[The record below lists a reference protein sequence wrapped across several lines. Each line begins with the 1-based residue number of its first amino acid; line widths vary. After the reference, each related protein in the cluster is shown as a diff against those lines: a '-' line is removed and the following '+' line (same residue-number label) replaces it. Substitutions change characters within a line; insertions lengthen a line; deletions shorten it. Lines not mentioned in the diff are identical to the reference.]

1 MKKRIIFVIESLGL
15 GGAEKSLVTL
25 LNLLDY
31 SRYEV
36 DLLLFAQGGPFQ
48 EFLPEE
54 VTLLP
59 VPDYFSYTCIPWHS
73 LGEKLKK
80 PKALF
85 AQLRYSFALRVRK
98 HTNIE
103 EAVLLWK
110 YSQNSCTDLSE
121 NYDVAIAYAQGFS
134 TFFVAEKV
142 NAKRK
147 VAWVNAIYRPQGVY
161 LDYIKQFYGKYDFV
175 NAVSDTVAQQIQE
188 TFSLPSCKI
197 TQIMDI
203 LDADFAAK
211 MAEMPS
217 CVRTDISGSGTKILT
232 VGRLSAMKGYDL
244 AIDAAKLLAEWG
256 IDFTWYVIGEGALRE
271 ELERQIFD
279 NGLQNRFILLGSRN
293 NPYPYFKN
301 CDLYVQ
307 PSKHEGFGITLA
319 EAKMFHKPIV
329 ATNFEAVGAQ
339 FTNGQNGLI
348 VDISAQGIANGVIQ
362 MLMDTELRKNCV
374 RNLER
379 EKIGNAEE
387 IGKFYKLIENC
398 YEEDVIS
405 AE

>member
-1 MKKRIIFVIESLGL
+1 MKKRILFVIESLSL

-31 SRYEV
+31 SKYEV
-36 DLLLFAQGGPFQ
+36 DLLLFSQGGPFQ
-48 EFLPEE
+48 ELLPEE

-59 VPDYFSYTCIPWHS
+59 VPDYFSYTSIPWHS
-73 LGEKLKK
+73 FGEKLKK

-85 AQLRYSFALRVRK
+85 AQLRYSLALRLKK

-103 EAVLLWK
+103 KAALLWK
-110 YSQNSCTDLSE
+110 YSQSCFSNLSE
-121 NYDVAIAYAQGFS
+121 NYDVAIAYAQGLP

-147 VAWVNAIYRPQGVY
+147 AAWVNAIYRPQGAY
-161 LDYIKQFYGKYDFV
+161 LDYIKPFYNKFDFV

-188 TFSLPSCKI
+188 TFALPPCKI
-197 TQIMDI
+197 THIMDI

-217 CVRTDISGSGTKILT
+217 DASADMSGPGTKILT

-244 AIDAAKLLAEWG
+244 AIDAARLLVERG
-256 IDFTWYVIGEGALRE
+256 LDFTWYVIGEGALRE
-271 ELERQIFD
+271 ELERQISG

-293 NPYPYFKN
+293 NPYPYFKA

-307 PSKHEGFGITLA
+307 PSKYEGFGITLA

-329 ATNFEAVGAQ
+329 TTAFEAVGAQ
-339 FTNGQNGLI
+339 FINRTNGLI
-348 VDISAQGIANGVIQ
+348 VDISAQGIADGVIQ
-362 MLMDTELRKNCV
+362 MLTDTELRTNCV
-374 RNLER
+374 RNLEK
-379 EKIGNAEE
+379 EKIGNTEE
-387 IGKFYKLIENC
+387 IEKFYALLEG
-398 YEEDVIS
+398 
-405 AE
+405 

>member
-1 MKKRIIFVIESLGL
+1 MKKRILFVIESLSL

-31 SRYEV
+31 SKYEV
-36 DLLLFAQGGPFQ
+36 DLLLFSQGGPFQ
-48 EFLPEE
+48 ELLPEE

-59 VPDYFSYTCIPWHS
+59 VPDYFSYTSIPWHS
-73 LGEKLKK
+73 FGEKLKK

-85 AQLRYSFALRVRK
+85 AQLRYSLALRLKK

-103 EAVLLWK
+103 KAALLWK
-110 YSQNSCTDLSE
+110 YSQSCFSNLSE
-121 NYDVAIAYAQGFS
+121 NYDVAIAYAQGLP

-147 VAWVNAIYRPQGVY
+147 AAWVNVIYRPQGAY
-161 LDYIKQFYGKYDFV
+161 LDYIKPFYNKFDFV

-188 TFSLPSCKI
+188 TFALPPCKI
-197 TQIMDI
+197 THIMDI

-217 CVRTDISGSGTKILT
+217 DASADMSGPGTKILT

-244 AIDAAKLLAEWG
+244 AIDAARLLVERG
-256 IDFTWYVIGEGALRE
+256 LDFTWYVIGEGALRE
-271 ELERQIFD
+271 ELERQISG

-293 NPYPYFKN
+293 NPYPYFKA

-307 PSKHEGFGITLA
+307 PSKYEGFGITLA

-329 ATNFEAVGAQ
+329 TTAFEAVGAQ
-339 FTNGQNGLI
+339 FINRTNGLI
-348 VDISAQGIANGVIQ
+348 VDILAQGIADGVIQ
-362 MLMDTELRKNCV
+362 MLTDTELRTNCV
-374 RNLER
+374 RNLEK
-379 EKIGNAEE
+379 EKIGNTEE
-387 IGKFYKLIENC
+387 IEKFYALLEG
-398 YEEDVIS
+398 
-405 AE
+405 